1 MGKKAVTII
10 GSQDESDL
18 KAKQAEKLR
27 QKKLRGGHGKT
38 LSADRPA
45 DRQVTK
51 APGLTGGQRVVD
63 TAEESLRE
71 LEIIEKKQQAISAPE
86 ETKKVKKLKIRS
98 KPYQTAKSK
107 VDMSKLYPLSEAIKL
122 LRDISLAKFNGTV
135 ELHLVLK
142 DLPAGRQGKEVDL
155 PHSTGKTRKVA
166 IADDKT
172 LAQIEKGQI
181 DFDIL
186 YASPD
191 QMSKLVKYAKILGP
205 KGLMPNPKTGTVVPD
220 PEETIKKQTAKNTI
234 FLKTEKSAPLIHTIV
249 GKLSATDLQ
258 LIANIQAILAS
269 LPQIS
274 KAVLK
279 STMSPAIKLL
289 LV

>member
-1 MGKKAVTII
+1 MGKKAVAII
-10 GSQDESDL
+10 GSANEEEL
-18 KAKQAEKLR
+18 KKKQSEKLH
-27 QKKLRGGHGKT
+27 QKKLRQGK
-38 LSADRPA
+38 
-45 DRQVTK
+45 
-51 APGLTGGQRVVD
+51 GERVVD

-71 LEIIEKKQQAISAPE
+71 LEVIEKKQQVISAPE
-86 ETKKVKKLKIRS
+86 ETKKIKKSRTRS

-107 VDMSKLYPLSEAIKL
+107 VDTSKLYPLSDAIKL
-122 LRDISLAKFNGTV
+122 LRNISLTKFDGTV

-142 DLPAGRQGKEVDL
+142 DKVTPKEVDL

-205 KGLMPNPKTGTVVPD
+205 KGLMPNPKTGTVVAN
-220 PEETIKKQTAKNTI
+220 PEEAIKKQTSKNTV

-258 LIANIQAILAS
+258 LIANIQAIFTS

-274 KAVLK
+274 KAILK
-279 STMSPAIKLL
+279 STMSPAIKLQI
-289 LV
+289 

>member
-1 MGKKAVTII
+1 MGKKAVAIM
-10 GSQDESDL
+10 GSENETAL
-18 KAKQAEKLR
+18 KAKQTEKLR
-27 QKKLRGGHGKT
+27 QKKLREGGKT
-38 LSADRPA
+38 AKVA
-45 DRQVTK
+45 
-51 APGLTGGQRVVD
+51 GMGGGQRVVD

-71 LEIIEKKQQAISAPE
+71 LEVIEKKQQQVISAPE
-86 ETKKVKKLKIRS
+86 ETKKIKKSRIRS

-107 VDMSKLYPLSEAIKL
+107 VDTSKFYPLSDAIKL
-122 LRDISLAKFNGTV
+122 LRDISLTKFDGTV

-142 DLPAGRQGKEVDL
+142 DKSVSKEVDL

-181 DFDIL
+181 NFDIL

-205 KGLMPNPKTGTVVPD
+205 KGLMPNPKTGTVVVN
-220 PEETIKKQTAKNTI
+220 PEEAIKKQTAKNTV

-249 GKLSATDLQ
+249 GKLSASDQQ
-258 LIANIQAILAS
+258 LITNIQAILTS

-279 STMSPAIKLL
+279 STMSPAIRLL

>member
-1 MGKKAVTII
+1 MGSENETA
-10 GSQDESDL
+10 L
-18 KAKQAEKLR
+18 KAKQTEKLR
-27 QKKLRGGHGKT
+27 QKKLREGGKT
-38 LSADRPA
+38 AKVA
-45 DRQVTK
+45 
-51 APGLTGGQRVVD
+51 GMGGGQRVVD

-71 LEIIEKKQQAISAPE
+71 LEVIEKKQQQVISAPE
-86 ETKKVKKLKIRS
+86 ETKKIKKSRIRS

-107 VDMSKLYPLSEAIKL
+107 VDTSKFYPLSDAIKL
-122 LRDISLAKFNGTV
+122 LRDISLTKFDGTV

-142 DLPAGRQGKEVDL
+142 DKSVSKEVDL

-181 DFDIL
+181 NFDIL

-205 KGLMPNPKTGTVVPD
+205 KGLMPNPKTGTVVVN
-220 PEETIKKQTAKNTI
+220 PEEAIKKQTAKNTV
-234 FLKTEKSAPLIHTIV
+234 FLKTEKSAPLVHTIV
-249 GKLSATDLQ
+249 GKLSASDQQ
-258 LIANIQAILAS
+258 LITNIQAILTS

-279 STMSPAIKLL
+279 STMSPAIRLL

>member
-1 MGKKAVTII
+1 MGKKAVAIM
-10 GSQDESDL
+10 GSENETTL
-18 KAKQAEKLR
+18 KAKQTEKLR
-27 QKKLRGGHGKT
+27 QKKLRESGKT
-38 LSADRPA
+38 AKVA
-45 DRQVTK
+45 
-51 APGLTGGQRVVD
+51 GMGGGQRVVD

-71 LEIIEKKQQAISAPE
+71 LEVIEKKQQQVISAPE
-86 ETKKVKKLKIRS
+86 ETKKIKKSRIRS

-107 VDMSKLYPLSEAIKL
+107 VDTSKFYPLSDAIKL
-122 LRDISLAKFNGTV
+122 LRDISLTKFDGTV

-142 DLPAGRQGKEVDL
+142 DKSVSKEVDL

-181 DFDIL
+181 NFDIL

-205 KGLMPNPKTGTVVPD
+205 KGLMPNPKTGTVVVN
-220 PEETIKKQTAKNTI
+220 PEEAIKKQTAKNTV

-249 GKLSATDLQ
+249 GKLSASDQQ
-258 LIANIQAILAS
+258 LITNIQAILTS

-279 STMSPAIKLL
+279 STMSPAIRLL